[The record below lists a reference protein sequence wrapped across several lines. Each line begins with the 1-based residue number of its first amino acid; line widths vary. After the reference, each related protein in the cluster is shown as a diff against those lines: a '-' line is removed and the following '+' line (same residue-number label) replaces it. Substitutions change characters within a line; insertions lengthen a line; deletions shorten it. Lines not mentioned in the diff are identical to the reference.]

1 MTATLAP
8 APAVRRVVGLTYGF
22 QFFFGLLVWV
32 PVFYSYQ
39 RLVGLSNEEILGI
52 QSIYYLVFCLF
63 EIPTGLFADRFDY
76 RWSLGA
82 GAGVLL
88 AANLLPIAEPS
99 YAGFL
104 AHWLLVALAR
114 SLVSGAASAYLFE
127 YLHRAGRGEDYQKTE
142 GRSRAYSL
150 VGKIAVWPVAGLLL
164 TWHMT
169 SVYWLTALNAAVALT
184 LVLGLPKLPA
194 PPPDAAAGPDGAPS
208 DRSGAV
214 PSVGAGGSRTAVAT
228 GAAPP
233 EGKVSLGATLTGAFT
248 QLRTS
253 RMLVLIMLQGVAI
266 FTLARIG
273 QVNLFQ
279 PILES
284 KHVPLAWHG
293 LVMSAMTVFEVLGA
307 ARSHRVRKVLGDL
320 RAVFALTAVMAGA
333 LALVVPVGVALVVA
347 CLCVFSLASGLS
359 YPIQRKLLNEAITDS
374 RYRAT
379 LLSAE
384 SILDRLVCALVALA
398 LGVYLAHGR
407 LDAFLGHA
415 ALGAGLLMAI
425 LVPLFMLAR
434 RRTHGGS

>member
-52 QSIYYLVFCLF
+52 QSVYYLVFCLF
-63 EIPTGLFADRFDY
+63 EIPTGLLADRFDY

-127 YLHRAGRGEDYQKTE
+127 YLHRAGRGEDYQRTE

-169 SVYWLTALNAAVALT
+169 SVYWLTALNAAVALA
-184 LVLGLPKLPA
+184 LVLGLPKLPPPVHEDA
-194 PPPDAAAGPDGAPS
+194 PPD
-208 DRSGAV
+208 
-214 PSVGAGGSRTAVAT
+214 
-228 GAAPP
+228 
-233 EGKVSLGATLTGAFT
+233 EKVSLGATLTGAFT

-253 RMLVLIMLQGVAI
+253 RVLVLIMLQGVAI

-384 SILDRLVCALVALA
+384 SILDRGVCALVALA
-398 LGVYLAHGR
+398 LGAYLAHGR

-425 LVPLFMLAR
+425 LVPLFALARRVPPSVLAR
-434 RRTHGGS
+434 RRTQGGL

>member
-1 MTATLAP
+1 MATVLAP
-8 APAVRRVVGLTYGF
+8 APAVRRVVALTYGF

-39 RLVGLSNEEILGI
+39 RLVGLSDAEILGI
-52 QSIYYLVFCLF
+52 QSIYYIVFCLF

-88 AANLLPIAEPS
+88 AANVLPVAEPS

-127 YLHRAGRGEDYQKTE
+127 YLRRAGRGDDYQRAE
-142 GRSRAYSL
+142 GRGRAYSL
-150 VGKIAVWPVAGLLL
+150 VGKIVVWPVAGLLL
-164 TWHMT
+164 SWQMT
-169 SVYWLTALNAAVALT
+169 SVYWLTALNAAIALL
-184 LVLGLPKLPA
+184 LVLGLPRLPPEPA
-194 PPPDAAAGPDGAPS
+194 DEPGDHRPVGP
-208 DRSGAV
+208 
-214 PSVGAGGSRTAVAT
+214 
-228 GAAPP
+228 AAPDDRRP
-233 EGKVSLGATLTGAFT
+233 PLRDTLTGAFA
-248 QLRTS
+248 QLRGS
-253 RMLVLIMLQGVAI
+253 RILVLIMFQGVAI

-293 LVMSAMTVFEVLGA
+293 LVMSAMTLFEVFGA
-307 ARSHRVRKVLGDL
+307 ARSHRVRAVLGDL
-320 RAVFALTAVMAGA
+320 RAVFALTALMAGA
-333 LALVVPVGVALVVA
+333 LALVVPVEAALVVA

-379 LLSAE
+379 LLSTE

-398 LGVYLAHGR
+398 LGGYLAAGR

-415 ALGAGLLMAI
+415 ALGAGLLMAV
-425 LVPLFMLAR
+425 LVPLFVLARRVPPSAPAR
-434 RRTHGGS
+434 RRTPGGS